1 MKQKTSITL
10 SKDLLARVDRLA
22 GSKQSR
28 SAFIE
33 RVLRKYFRDRRRT
46 SIQARDLELLNQAA
60 DRLNREADEVLEYQA
75 PSD

>member
-1 MKQKTSITL
+1 MKEKTSITL
-10 SKDLLARVDRLA
+10 SKDLLARLDRLA

-33 RVLRKYFRDRRRT
+33 RVLRKYFQDRRRT

-60 DRLNREADEVLEYQA
+60 GRLNREADEVLEYQA